1 MFELAGI
8 IFLGILAQWVAWRLK
23 VPAILPL
30 VLTGLAVGPLSTFWT
45 EDGTKLL
52 EPMYRDGGGAGLF
65 PGQYLFHFVSLAIG
79 IILFEG
85 GLTLKRSEIKSIGST
100 VGTLISLGSLVTF
113 VGGAM
118 AAHYVIGLGWA
129 ISLQFSALI
138 IVTGPTVITP
148 ILRNVPLARRVS
160 NVLKWEGILIDPIGA
175 TAAVLMFEFI
185 VSGGSVG
192 EYGGHAFLEFVKII
206 LIGLSLGALAA
217 YALYFSIKKE
227 FIPHYLLNVATLAFV
242 LGVFVF
248 SDLLAQESG
257 LLTVVVMGTVLGN
270 LDVPNFREVILFKES
285 ISILLIS
292 ILFIVLAA
300 HVDMESLYLVLNWRC
315 LLLFGV
321 VILVL
326 RPLAVFLSTRKSDL
340 DFNEKLFISWIGPR
354 GIVAAGIASLFGFKL
369 MDQGVAGAE
378 YITPLVFMIVVGTVM
393 LNASTARLVAKLLNV
408 TQSESKGILIVG
420 ANKAAR
426 LIAKYLQ
433 DNGRHVV
440 MLDMNTE
447 NVAKA
452 QALGI
457 EAINEN
463 IYTDDL
469 DQHIDLLDVGYLL
482 AMTSSQAV
490 NEFATDKYRDT
501 FGELG
506 TFRLLS
512 SDEMSLPKKDLPG
525 QGLFSYSDDFL
536 NLNEIARDFPT
547 IHELPIT
554 SVEQLQRLRDKFSL
568 QEERMP
574 LFIKSPDGTIDVIPK
589 ELDQLEIGEGHRLV
603 YIGKELV
610 EN

>member
-1 MFELAGI
+1 MYELAGI

-30 VLTGLAVGPLSTFWT
+30 VLIGLAVGPLSTFWT
-45 EDGTKLL
+45 ADGTKLL

-85 GLTLKRSEIKSIGST
+85 GLTLKRSEIKSIGPT
-100 VGTLISLGSLVTF
+100 VGSLISLGSLVTF
-113 VGGAM
+113 AGGAV
-118 AAHYVIGLGWA
+118 AAYYVMGLSWA

-148 ILRNVPLARRVS
+148 ILRNVPLTRRVS

-206 LIGLSLGALAA
+206 LIGLALGALAA
-217 YALYFSIKKE
+217 YALYFAIKKE
-227 FIPHYLLNVATLAFV
+227 LIPHYLLNVGTLAFV
-242 LGVFVF
+242 LGIFVF
-248 SDLLAQESG
+248 SDLLAHESG

-270 LDVPNFREVILFKES
+270 LDVPNFREVIIFKES

-300 HVDMESLYLVLNWRC
+300 HVNMESLYLVLNWQC
-315 LLLFGV
+315 LLLFGL

-340 DFNEKLFISWIGPR
+340 NLNEKLFISWIGPR

-369 MDQGVAGAE
+369 IEKGVEGAE
-378 YITPLVFMIVVGTVM
+378 YIMPLVFMIVVGTVL

-408 TQSESKGILIVG
+408 TKTDSKGILMVG
-420 ANKAAR
+420 ANKAAL
-426 LIAKYLQ
+426 LIGKYLQ
-433 DNGRHVV
+433 ENGRHVV
-440 MLDMNTE
+440 MLDMNLE
-447 NVAKA
+447 NVGKA
-452 QALGI
+452 RALGL
-457 EAINEN
+457 EAISEN
-463 IYTDDL
+463 IYSDDL
-469 DQHIDLLDVGYLL
+469 EQYFELSDVGYLM

-490 NEFATDKYRDT
+490 NKFAIEKYKDT

-506 TFRLLS
+506 AFRLLS
-512 SDEMSLPKKDLPG
+512 SDEMGLPKEDLPP
-525 QGLFSYSDDFL
+525 QGIFSYSDDFL

-547 IHELPIT
+547 IHELPIN
-554 SVEQLQRLRDKFSL
+554 SVGQLELLTDKFSL

-574 LFIKSPDGTIDVIPK
+574 LFVKSPDDVIEVLPK
-589 ELDQLEIGEGHRLV
+589 ELDQLKIGEGHSLV
-603 YIGKELV
+603 YIGKELI